1 MEFIKTY
8 GTIIVALIGL
18 VGVLYTS
25 QHSRKLDTIKSLTD
39 SLANLDALKNHNDMQ
54 EPIKNIQDRLKVE
67 TKSIKPWP
75 SWVGITTASIGL
87 VVLGSCRF
95 FTNASLGIGVFVTA
109 ILILGFSFWVIPRCK

>member
-39 SLANLDALKNHNDMQ
+39 SLANLDALKNHDDMQ

-75 SWVGITTASIGL
+75 SWVGITAASVGL
-87 VVLGSCRF
+87 VLLGSCRF
-95 FTNASLGIGVFVTA
+95 ISNADRGLFTFVISIA
-109 ILILGFSFWVIPRCK
+109 ILCFSFWVIPRCK